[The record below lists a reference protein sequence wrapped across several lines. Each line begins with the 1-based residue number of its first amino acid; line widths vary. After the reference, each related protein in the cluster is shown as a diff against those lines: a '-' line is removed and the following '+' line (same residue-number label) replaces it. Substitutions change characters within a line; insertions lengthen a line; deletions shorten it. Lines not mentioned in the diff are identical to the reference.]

1 MLDRLARS
9 CFRRRWIVLATWLV
23 LLIGFSTAG
32 SALAGEWAGDGRL
45 PGTGSQR
52 AQDLLARELPQRSGE
67 GGTIVLG
74 DVTADQPAAD
84 ALLAEVAALP
94 GVARVGGVEI
104 SPGGS
109 VAAASVDFAPGGEDE
124 VFATATRVAGAAKAA
139 RDAGLDVELSGDWF
153 TEGGMPASELFGI
166 LAAALILVV
175 AFGSVVAAGVP
186 ILTALFGVGIAMA
199 GVSLGA
205 NVFSTAE
212 FTPQVTAMIGLGVG
226 IDYALF
232 IVTRYRRALERGV
245 EREDAVAEAIGTA
258 GRAVLF
264 AGCTVIVS
272 MLGMI
277 LMGLSFLHGLA
288 IGASFGVLVSVA
300 AAVTLVPALLGILG
314 RRIDSL
320 HLGRRRP
327 VSTDGGIWWRWGR
340 TVQRRPVVVAAAG
353 LAVLLAAG
361 APLFGMR
368 LGFADQGNDPTSSTT
383 RRAHDLMVEGFGA
396 GSVGP
401 IVVALDTGRPG
412 AAAAVPAVLDRLR
425 ATPGVVD
432 VAEPFTSPSGAAAM
446 AILTPATGPQDER
459 TARLLAGLRQD
470 VIPAAVAGTPLQV
483 HLGGQTAGGI
493 DFAEV
498 ISRRLPIFIGAV
510 LALSFLLLLVV
521 FRSVLVPLKAVLMN
535 LLSIGAAYGVLV
547 AVFQWGWAG
556 ELLGVSG
563 RAPIEPWAPMM
574 LFAIVFGLSMD
585 YEVFLLS
592 AVRESYDETGDN
604 ASAVASGL
612 ASTGRV
618 ITAAAAIMVC
628 VFASFV
634 LSDVRE
640 LKLIGLGLAV
650 AVAVDATIVR
660 VVLVPATMEL
670 LGKANWW
677 LPGWLDRL
685 LPRVQ
690 VERPIPADGHTAA
703 DPAPALA
710 GSSR

>member
-1 MLDRLARS
+1 MLDRLART
-9 CFRRRWIVLATWLV
+9 CFRRRWIVLVSWLV
-23 LLIGFSTAG
+23 LLVGFSAAG
-32 SALAGEWAGDGRL
+32 SSFAGEWAGDGQL

-52 AQDLLARELPQRSGE
+52 AQDLLAREFPQRSGD

-74 DVTADQPAAD
+74 DITTDKRAAD

-94 GVARVGGVEI
+94 GVARVGGVQI
-104 SPGGS
+104 SPAGR
-109 VAAASVDFAPGGEDE
+109 VAAAAVDFAPGSEE
-124 VFATATRVAGAAKAA
+124 KVFATATKVADVTGAA

-153 TEGGMPASELFGI
+153 TEGGMPASEIFGI

-232 IVTRYRRALERGV
+232 IVTRYRGALERGV
-245 EREDAVAEAIGTA
+245 DREDAVAEAIATA

-272 MLGMI
+272 MLGMV

-288 IGASFGVLVSVA
+288 VGASFGVLVSVA
-300 AAVTLVPALLGILG
+300 AAVTLVPALLAILG

-320 HLGRRRP
+320 HLGRRRA
-327 VSTDGGIWWRWGR
+327 VNRDGGAWWRWGR
-340 TVQRRPVVVAAAG
+340 FVQRRPVVVAGVG

-368 LGFADQGNDPTSSTT
+368 LGFADQGNDPTGSTT

-401 IVVALDTGRPG
+401 IVVALDTSRPG
-412 AAAAVPAVLDRLR
+412 AAAAVPALLERLG
-425 ATPGVVD
+425 ATPGVAD
-432 VAEPFTSPSGAAAM
+432 VAAPVPSPSGAAAL
-446 AILTPATGPQDER
+446 AVLTPVTGPQEEE
-459 TARLLAGLRQD
+459 TSTLLRDLREG
-470 VIPAAVAGTPLQV
+470 VIPGAVAGTPLQV
-483 HLGGQTAGGI
+483 HLGGQTAAGI

-563 RAPIEPWAPMM
+563 TAPIEPWAPMM

-592 AVRESYDETGDN
+592 AVRESYDDTGDN

-612 ASTGRV
+612 AATGRV

-650 AVAVDATIVR
+650 AVAVDATVVR

-677 LPGWLDRL
+677 LPRWLDRL
-685 LPRVQ
+685 LPDVT
-690 VERPIPADGHTAA
+690 VDRPVTL
-703 DPAPALA
+703 PAPGERAKPDLVGA
-710 GSSR
+710 SR

>member
-1 MLDRLARS
+1 MLDRLART

-23 LLIGFSTAG
+23 LLVGFSAAG
-32 SALAGEWAGDGRL
+32 SALTGEWAGEGRL

-52 AQDLLARELPQRSGE
+52 AQDLLERELPQRSGE
-67 GGTIVLG
+67 GGMIVLG
-74 DVTADQPAAD
+74 DITADKHAAD
-84 ALLAEVAALP
+84 ALLAAVATLP
-94 GVARVGGVEI
+94 GVASVGGVEI
-104 SPGGS
+104 SPGGR
-109 VAAASVDFAPGGEDE
+109 VAAASVVFAPGSEED
-124 VFATATRVAGAAKAA
+124 VFATATRVADATKAA
-139 RDAGLDVELSGDWF
+139 RSGGLDVELSGNWF
-153 TEGGMPASELFGI
+153 AEGGMPASEVFGI
-166 LAAALILVV
+166 LAACLILVV

-186 ILTALFGVGIAMA
+186 IVTALFGVGIAMA

-212 FTPQVTAMIGLGVG
+212 FTPQVTAMIGIGVG

-232 IVTRYRRALERGV
+232 IVTRYRGALERGV
-245 EREDAVAEAIGTA
+245 GREDAVAEAIGTA

-288 IGASFGVLVSVA
+288 VGAPFGVLVSVI
-300 AAVTLVPALLGILG
+300 AAVTLVPAMLGILG

-320 HLGRRRP
+320 HLGRRRS
-327 VSTDGGIWWRWGR
+327 VNTDGGVWWRWGR
-340 TVQRRPVVVAAAG
+340 FVQRRPVAVAAAG
-353 LAVLLAAG
+353 LAVLLVAG
-361 APLFGMR
+361 APLLGMR

-383 RRAHDLMVEGFGA
+383 RRAHDLMVQGFGA

-401 IVVALDTGRPG
+401 IVVALDTSRPG
-412 AAAAVPAVLDRLR
+412 AAASVPAVLDRLR
-425 ATPGVVD
+425 SSPGVLD
-432 VAEPFTSPSGAAAM
+432 VAEPITGPSGAATL
-446 AILTPATGPQDER
+446 AILTPTTGPQDEA
-459 TARLLAGLRQD
+459 TATLLHELRED

-483 HLGGQTAGGI
+483 HLGGQTAAGI

-563 RAPIEPWAPMM
+563 QAPIEPWAPMM

-592 AVRESYDETGDN
+592 AVRETYDETGDN

-612 ASTGRV
+612 AATGRV

-677 LPGWLDRL
+677 LPRWLDRL
-685 LPRVQ
+685 LPDVS
-690 VERPIPADGHTAA
+690 VERPATAGQPDA
-703 DPAPALA
+703 ETRPALI
-710 GSSR
+710 GPSR